1 MKKLLI
7 FCLLTG
13 CTSLVPKRLQG
24 FYNTS
29 ERGLASVKPAELMC
43 KRLRIPSEKK
53 KSCRE
58 LNNEISNF
66 AVSFC
71 ANLDISP
78 EQKFSCL
85 GIVSEKGVS
94 DTVVSFCANLQV
106 SSEQKF
112 SYLRDLAGKGI
123 SDLAVPL
130 CEKLWE
136 TAQQKVDCLLEESV
150 ASASSAS
157 NGNLHQEIK

>member
-13 CTSLVPKRLQG
+13 CASLGHKSIQG
-24 FYNTS
+24 FYNIS
-29 ERGLASVKPAELMC
+29 GRGLAGVRPAELMC
-43 KRLRIPSEKK
+43 KRLRISSEKK
-53 KSCRE
+53 RSCQE

-78 EQKFSCL
+78 DQKFNCL
-85 GIVSEKGVS
+85 WTVAGKGIS

-106 SSEQKF
+106 SPDQKL
-112 SYLRDLAGKGI
+112 SYLGDLAGKGI

-136 TAQQKVDCLLEESV
+136 TAQQKVDCLLDESV

-157 NGNLHQEIK
+157 NGNIRQEIK